1 MKCAALNVR
10 ATTGTIMRK
19 WKSATLIL
27 TGPPLANTMMNQRRN
42 KKMKIKCPYCGSE
55 DYECYDRVGDGT
67 FEPVDLCVCEACDK
81 QFQIV
86 YTVSRIEKE
95 S

>member
-1 MKCAALNVR
+1 MKEKLIEQLDRKLEQVR
-10 ATTGTIMRK
+10 LAMNRRRK
-19 WKSATLIL
+19 
-27 TGPPLANTMMNQRRN
+27 
-42 KKMKIKCPYCGSE
+42 KKMTIKCPFCGSE
-55 DYECYDRVGDGT
+55 NYECYDRVGDGT
-67 FEPVDLCVCEACDK
+67 FEPVDLCVCENCDK

>member
-1 MKCAALNVR
+1 
-10 ATTGTIMRK
+10 
-19 WKSATLIL
+19 
-27 TGPPLANTMMNQRRN
+27 
-42 KKMKIKCPYCGSE
+42 MKIECPYCGSE

-67 FEPVDLCVCEACDK
+67 LEPVDLCVCETCDK